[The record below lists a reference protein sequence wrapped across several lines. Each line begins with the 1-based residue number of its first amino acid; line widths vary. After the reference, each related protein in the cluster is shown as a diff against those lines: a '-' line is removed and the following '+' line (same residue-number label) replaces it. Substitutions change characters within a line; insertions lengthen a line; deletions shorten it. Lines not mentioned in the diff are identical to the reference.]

1 MVDQPAV
8 KHPDNQARVIMINE
22 NIQSVRYDDPAA
34 KHNLKARNTSQKIWY
49 SVMWL
54 AGLITLV
61 VLLLVVGYVIVQ
73 GGKEINWEF
82 LTTAPRGGL
91 SGEGGISTT
100 LGTTLYLVILTL
112 LIATPLGVGAA
123 IYLIEY
129 AGEQGLTSPVMRT
142 LISVANFAVETL
154 AGIPSI
160 IYGLFGYAL
169 FISTL
174 HFGWSLLSA
183 SLAAACLV
191 LPTIIRTTEEALLTV
206 PDDYRRGSLA
216 LGATKWQT
224 LYQVVLPASLPGII
238 TGIILSVGRVISE
251 TAVFFVTLGGSHRLP
266 TSIMDGGRTLALH
279 LYYLAMDTNA
289 FDKAMATG
297 AVLVILIIMINL
309 IIDIIS
315 RKLTAKVRGGQ

>member
-1 MVDQPAV
+1 MV
-8 KHPDNQARVIMINE
+8 NE
-22 NIQSVRYDDPAA
+22 KLHLPQSKDSAILS
-34 KHNLKARNTSQKIWY
+34 NLKYRSASQNFWFSI
-49 SVMWL
+49 MWL
-54 AGLITLV
+54 AGLVTLI
-61 VLLLVVGYVIVQ
+61 VLLLVIGYVIVQ
-73 GGKEINWEF
+73 GGRTLNWEF
-82 LTTAPRGGL
+82 LTTAPQGGL

-100 LGTTLYLVILTL
+100 LGTTVYLVLLTL

-129 AGEQGLTSPVMRT
+129 AGEQGLTSPVMRV
-142 LISVANFAVETL
+142 LISIANFAVETL

-169 FISTL
+169 FVSTL
-174 HFGWSLLSA
+174 RFGWSLLSA
-183 SLAAACLV
+183 SLAGACLV

-224 LYQVVLPASLPGII
+224 LYQVVLPAAIPGII

-289 FDKAMATG
+289 FDKAMGTA
-297 AVLVILIIMINL
+297 AVLVILIVLINL
-309 IIDIIS
+309 VIDIIS
-315 RKLTAKVRGGQ
+315 RKLTAKVRGG

>member
-1 MVDQPAV
+1 
-8 KHPDNQARVIMINE
+8 MINE
-22 NIQSVRYDDPAA
+22 NLQPMQTQKTVSKR
-34 KHNLKARNTSQKIWY
+34 NLKVRSASQVFWFSI
-49 SVMWL
+49 MWL
-54 AGLITLV
+54 AGLITLL

-73 GGKEINWEF
+73 GGKAINSEF

-100 LGTTLYLVILTL
+100 IGTTVYLVLLTL
-112 LIATPLGVGAA
+112 LVATPLGVGAA

-129 AGEQGLTSPVMRT
+129 AGEQSLTSPVLRI
-142 LISVANFAVETL
+142 LISIANFAVETL

-160 IYGLFGYAL
+160 IFGLFGYAL
-169 FISTL
+169 FVSTL
-174 HFGWSLLSA
+174 RFGWSLLSA
-183 SLAAACLV
+183 SLATACLV
-191 LPTIIRTTEEALLTV
+191 LPTIIRTTEEALLAI

-224 LYQVVLPASLPGII
+224 LNKVVLPAALPGII
-238 TGIILSVGRVISE
+238 TGIILSVGRIISE

-289 FDKAMATG
+289 FNKAMGTG
-297 AVLVILIIMINL
+297 AVLVILIILINL
-309 IIDIIS
+309 AIDIIS
-315 RKLTAKVRGGQ
+315 RKLTAKVRGG

>member
-1 MVDQPAV
+1 
-8 KHPDNQARVIMINE
+8 MINE
-22 NIQSVRYDDPAA
+22 KIQPIQHHDAA
-34 KHNLKARNTSQKIWY
+34 TLRNLKLRVASQNFWFSI
-49 SVMWL
+49 MWL

-61 VLLLVVGYVIVQ
+61 VLLLVVGYVIIQ
-73 GGKEINWEF
+73 GGKALNWQF
-82 LTTAPRGGL
+82 LTTAPKGGL

-100 LGTTLYLVILTL
+100 VGTTVYLVLLTL
-112 LIATPLGVGAA
+112 LISTPLGVGAA

-129 AGEQGLTSPVMRT
+129 AGEQSLTSPVLRV
-142 LISVANFAVETL
+142 LISISNFAVETL

-169 FISTL
+169 FVSTL
-174 HFGWSLLSA
+174 QFGWSLLSA
-183 SLAAACLV
+183 SLAGACLV

-224 LYQVVLPASLPGII
+224 LYQVVLPAAIPGII
-238 TGIILSVGRVISE
+238 TGIILSVGRIISE

-266 TSIMDGGRTLALH
+266 NSIMDGGRTLALH

-289 FDKAMATG
+289 FDKAMGTA
-297 AVLVILIIMINL
+297 AVLVILMVLINL
-309 IIDIIS
+309 GIDLIS
-315 RKLTAKVRGGQ
+315 RKLTAKVRGGK

>member
-1 MVDQPAV
+1 
-8 KHPDNQARVIMINE
+8 MINE
-22 NIQSVRYDDPAA
+22 NLQPMQTQKTVSKR
-34 KHNLKARNTSQKIWY
+34 NLKVRSASQVFWFSI
-49 SVMWL
+49 MWL
-54 AGLITLV
+54 AGLITLL

-73 GGKEINWEF
+73 GGKAINSEF

-100 LGTTLYLVILTL
+100 IGTTVYLVLLTL
-112 LIATPLGVGAA
+112 LVATPLGVGAA

-129 AGEQGLTSPVMRT
+129 AGEQSLTSPVLRI
-142 LISVANFAVETL
+142 LISIANFAVETL

-160 IYGLFGYAL
+160 IFGLFGYAL
-169 FISTL
+169 FVSTL
-174 HFGWSLLSA
+174 RFGWSLLSA
-183 SLAAACLV
+183 SLAGACLV
-191 LPTIIRTTEEALLTV
+191 LPTIIRTTEEALLAV

-224 LYQVVLPASLPGII
+224 LHKVVLPAALPGII
-238 TGIILSVGRVISE
+238 TGIILSVGRIISE

-289 FDKAMATG
+289 FNKAMGTG
-297 AVLVILIIMINL
+297 AVLVILIILINL
-309 IIDIIS
+309 AIDIIS
-315 RKLTAKVRGGQ
+315 RKLTAKVRGG

>member
-1 MVDQPAV
+1 MIDDNLQIMKTDQTASLR
-8 KHPDNQARVIMINE
+8 KLQMRRAS
-22 NIQSVRYDDPAA
+22 QS
-34 KHNLKARNTSQKIWY
+34 IWF
-49 SVMWL
+49 SIMWL
-54 AGLITLV
+54 AGLITLLI
-61 VLLLVVGYVIVQ
+61 LLLVVGYVIVQ
-73 GGKEINWEF
+73 GGKAINWEF

-100 LGTTLYLVILTL
+100 IGTTVYLVLLTL
-112 LIATPLGVGAA
+112 LVVTPLGVGAA

-129 AGEQGLTSPVMRT
+129 AGEQSLTSPVLRI
-142 LISVANFAVETL
+142 LISIANFAVETL

-160 IYGLFGYAL
+160 IFGLFGYAL
-169 FISTL
+169 FVSTL
-174 HFGWSLLSA
+174 RFGWSLLSA

-191 LPTIIRTTEEALLTV
+191 LPTIIRTTEEALLAV

-224 LYQVVLPASLPGII
+224 LHKVVLPAALPGII
-238 TGIILSVGRVISE
+238 TGIILSVGRIISE

-289 FDKAMATG
+289 FNKAMGTG
-297 AVLVILIIMINL
+297 AVLVILIILINL
-309 IIDIIS
+309 AIDIIS
-315 RKLTAKVRGGQ
+315 RKLTAKVRGG

>member
-1 MVDQPAV
+1 
-8 KHPDNQARVIMINE
+8 MINE
-22 NIQSVRYDDPAA
+22 SLQPIQHNDAA
-34 KHNLKARNTSQKIWY
+34 SLRNLKLRLANQNFWFSI
-49 SVMWL
+49 MWL
-54 AGLITLV
+54 AGLVTLV
-61 VLLLVVGYVIVQ
+61 VLLLVVGYIILQ
-73 GGKEINWEF
+73 GGKSLNWEF
-82 LTTAPRGGL
+82 LTTAPKGGL

-100 LGTTLYLVILTL
+100 IGTTVYLVLLTL

-129 AGEQGLTSPVMRT
+129 AGEQSLTSAVLRI
-142 LISVANFAVETL
+142 LISITNFAVETL

-169 FISTL
+169 FVATL
-174 HFGWSLLSA
+174 RFGWSLLSA
-183 SLAAACLV
+183 SLAGACLV

-224 LYQVVLPASLPGII
+224 LYLVVLPAAIPGII
-238 TGIILSVGRVISE
+238 TGIILSVGRIISE
-251 TAVFFVTLGGSHRLP
+251 TAVFFVTLGGNHRLP

-289 FDKAMATG
+289 FDKAMGTA
-297 AVLVILIIMINL
+297 AVLIILIVLINL
-309 IIDIIS
+309 VIDIIS
-315 RKLTAKVRGGQ
+315 RKLTAKVRGGK

>member
-1 MVDQPAV
+1 
-8 KHPDNQARVIMINE
+8 MIN
-22 NIQSVRYDDPAA
+22 D
-34 KHNLKARNTSQKIWY
+34 NLQTMRTDQTVSLRKLQMRRASQAFWFSI
-49 SVMWL
+49 MWL
-54 AGLITLV
+54 AGLITLL

-73 GGKEINWEF
+73 GGKAINWEF

-100 LGTTLYLVILTL
+100 IGTTIYLVLLTL
-112 LIATPLGVGAA
+112 LVATPLGVGAA

-129 AGEQGLTSPVMRT
+129 AGEQSLTSPVLRI
-142 LISVANFAVETL
+142 LISIANFAVETL

-160 IYGLFGYAL
+160 IFGLFGYAL
-169 FISTL
+169 FVSTL
-174 HFGWSLLSA
+174 RFGWSLLSA

-191 LPTIIRTTEEALLTV
+191 LPTIIRTTEEALLAI

-224 LYQVVLPASLPGII
+224 LHKVVLPAALPSII
-238 TGIILSVGRVISE
+238 TGIILSVGRIISE

-289 FDKAMATG
+289 FNKAMGTG
-297 AVLVILIIMINL
+297 AVLVILIILINL
-309 IIDIIS
+309 AIDIIS
-315 RKLTAKVRGGQ
+315 RKLTAKVRGG

>member
-1 MVDQPAV
+1 MIDNNLQTMKTDQTVSLRKLQMRRA
-8 KHPDNQARVIMINE
+8 
-22 NIQSVRYDDPAA
+22 
-34 KHNLKARNTSQKIWY
+34 SQTFWFSI
-49 SVMWL
+49 MWL
-54 AGLITLV
+54 AGLITLL

-73 GGKEINWEF
+73 GGKAINWEF

-100 LGTTLYLVILTL
+100 IGTTVYLVLLTL
-112 LIATPLGVGAA
+112 LVATPLGVGAA

-129 AGEQGLTSPVMRT
+129 AGEQSLTSPVLRI
-142 LISVANFAVETL
+142 LISIANFAVETL

-160 IYGLFGYAL
+160 IFGLFGYAL
-169 FISTL
+169 FVSTL
-174 HFGWSLLSA
+174 RFGWSLLSA

-191 LPTIIRTTEEALLTV
+191 LPTIIRTTEEALLAI

-224 LYQVVLPASLPGII
+224 LHKVVLPAALPGII
-238 TGIILSVGRVISE
+238 TGIILSVGRIISE

-266 TSIMDGGRTLALH
+266 ISIMDGGRTLALH

-289 FDKAMATG
+289 FNKAMGTG
-297 AVLVILIIMINL
+297 AVLVILIILINL
-309 IIDIIS
+309 AIDIIS
-315 RKLTAKVRGGQ
+315 RKLTAKVRGG

>member
-1 MVDQPAV
+1 MAYQPPV
-8 KHPDNQARVIMINE
+8 KHPDNQAGVELINE
-22 NIQSVRYDDPAA
+22 ILQPTQHNDAA
-34 KHNLKARNTSQKIWY
+34 TLRNLKLRVANQKFWF

-73 GGKEINWEF
+73 GGKALNWQF
-82 LTTAPRGGL
+82 LSTAPKGGL

-100 LGTTLYLVILTL
+100 IGTTVYLVGLTL
-112 LIATPLGVGAA
+112 LISTPMGVGAA
-123 IYLIEY
+123 VYLIEY
-129 AGEQGLTSPVMRT
+129 AGEQSLTSPILRV
-142 LISVANFAVETL
+142 LISIANFAVETL

-169 FISTL
+169 FVSTL
-174 HFGWSLLSA
+174 RFGWSLLSA
-183 SLAAACLV
+183 ALAGACLV

-224 LYQVVLPASLPGII
+224 LYQVVLPAAIPGII
-238 TGIILSVGRVISE
+238 TGVILSVGRVISE
-251 TAVFFVTLGGSHRLP
+251 TAVVFVTLGGSHRLP

-289 FDKAMATG
+289 FDKAMGTA
-297 AVLVILIIMINL
+297 AVLVILIVLINL
-309 IIDIIS
+309 VIDIIS
-315 RKLTAKVRGGQ
+315 RKLTAKIRGG

>member
-1 MVDQPAV
+1 MAYQPPV
-8 KHPDNQARVIMINE
+8 KHPDNQAGVELINE
-22 NIQSVRYDDPAA
+22 ILQPTQHNDAA
-34 KHNLKARNTSQKIWY
+34 TLRNLKLRVANQKLWF

-73 GGKEINWEF
+73 GGKALNWQF
-82 LTTAPRGGL
+82 LSTAPKGGL

-100 LGTTLYLVILTL
+100 IGTTVYLVGLTL
-112 LIATPLGVGAA
+112 LISTPMGVGAA
-123 IYLIEY
+123 VYLIEY
-129 AGEQGLTSPVMRT
+129 AGEQSLTSPILRV
-142 LISVANFAVETL
+142 LISIANFAVETL

-169 FISTL
+169 FVSTL
-174 HFGWSLLSA
+174 RFGWSLLSA
-183 SLAAACLV
+183 ALAGACLV

-224 LYQVVLPASLPGII
+224 LYQVVLPAAIPGII
-238 TGIILSVGRVISE
+238 TGVILSVGRVISE

-289 FDKAMATG
+289 FDKAMGTA
-297 AVLVILIIMINL
+297 AVLVILIVLINL

-315 RKLTAKVRGGQ
+315 RKLTAKIRGG